1 MPSTTANFAIKN
13 VVLSLT
19 LQKKKKRSVQ
29 LNIHEPKDQGFE
41 S

>member
-19 LQKKKKRSVQ
+19 LQKKKRSVQ